1 MTAVMALR
9 CFQLAHNADHRISQI
24 HVKEPRT
31 VLALTPI
38 ALAMQISLMALL
50 ASPTLP
56 HKDIK
61 EFATKV
67 HALSQISNSVQ
78 LM

>member
-50 ASPTLP
+50 A
-56 HKDIK
+56 
-61 EFATKV
+61 
-67 HALSQISNSVQ
+67 
-78 LM
+78 